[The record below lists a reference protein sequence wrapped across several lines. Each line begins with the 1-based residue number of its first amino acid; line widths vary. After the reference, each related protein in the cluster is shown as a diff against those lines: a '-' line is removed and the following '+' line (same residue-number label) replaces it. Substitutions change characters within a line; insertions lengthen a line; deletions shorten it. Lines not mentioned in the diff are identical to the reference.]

1 MLFAEILLNFAL
13 EDISSGPQLVS
24 SDWFYFSILYTMLY
38 AFYSYPITPAFNRWG
53 IYLNYLVHSYM
64 YSYYFLRSMKIKV
77 PGPVAKFVTTI
88 QIWQFIISV
97 AILIHLGWLTF
108 VENVKFIFV
117 LMKTCIRL
125 LV

>member
-1 MLFAEILLNFAL
+1 
-13 EDISSGPQLVS
+13 
-24 SDWFYFSILYTMLY
+24 
-38 AFYSYPITPAFNRWG
+38 
-53 IYLNYLVHSYM
+53 
-64 YSYYFLRSMKIKV
+64 MKIKV

-117 LMKTCIRL
+117 LMKTLIRL
-125 LV
+125 KI